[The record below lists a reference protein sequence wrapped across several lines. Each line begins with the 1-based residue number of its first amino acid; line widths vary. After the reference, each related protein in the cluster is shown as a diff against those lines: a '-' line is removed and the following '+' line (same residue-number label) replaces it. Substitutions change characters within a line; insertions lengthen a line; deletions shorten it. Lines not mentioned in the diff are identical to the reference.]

1 MLPSS
6 TLALLLLISLL
17 PVSLGQKAS
26 GGPFQNPLARIPL
39 DGAKIFQS
47 HCAACHGADA
57 RGHGPAAAALKQSL
71 HDLTLLSS
79 RNGGKF
85 PYQKVKEIIQR
96 KQPTQ
101 AAHGSSEMPIWDQ
114 SSIRSKPTRT
124 GEKSGSMPSPNT
136 WNLSSRNSR
145 AGPPGLRRTIMQTA
159 PASSANCARRALQSG
174 TQISACGF
182 SLSAQF
188 RA

>member
-1 MLPSS
+1 MEVSMLPSS

-26 GGPFQNPLARIPL
+26 GGPFQNPPARIPL

-85 PYQKVKEIIQR
+85 PYPKVKEIIQG

-101 AAHGSSEMPIWDQ
+101 AAHGSSEMPIWGPIFHQVEADQ
-114 SSIRSKPTRT
+114 DW
-124 GEKSGSMPSPNT
+124 GEVRLDAVTKYLES
-136 WNLSSRNSR
+136 
-145 AGPPGLRRTIMQTA
+145 
-159 PASSANCARRALQSG
+159 LQ
-174 TQISACGF
+174 QK
-182 SLSAQF
+182 
-188 RA
+188 